1 MVFVQQPVK
10 RVYLSDA
17 FVGVGP
23 FVIQRNQRLGIVV
36 THGAQRGQLP
46 IQRRRVVHRF
56 ADLVVPTPAWPVRD
70 EVDLAAGALS
80 DIHVALA
87 AHQFEEHH
95 VLEEASGVPHV
106 VGAQDTSHPQVHGIV
121 LLFLLENPLALDVVS
136 VGRVEDERVVG
147 RDRRRN
153 GHGQRLGNGFYQ
165 QEILQSGWH
174 IPPGFITALAHFCS
188 LHAGVPRHVERKYR

>member
-1 MVFVQQPVK
+1 M
-10 RVYLSDA
+10 
-17 FVGVGP
+17 
-23 FVIQRNQRLGIVV
+23 
-36 THGAQRGQLP
+36 
-46 IQRRRVVHRF
+46 HRF

-121 LLFLLENPLALDVVS
+121 LLLLLENPLALDVVS
-136 VGRVEDERVVG
+136 VGQVEDERVGQAVKVARHCRC
-147 RDRRRN
+147 RDLGSQR
-153 GHGQRLGNGFYQ
+153 GHGVGDGLG
-165 QEILQSGWH
+165 
-174 IPPGFITALAHFCS
+174 A
-188 LHAGVPRHVERKYR
+188 

>member
-1 MVFVQQPVK
+1 M
-10 RVYLSDA
+10 
-17 FVGVGP
+17 GVGP

-121 LLFLLENPLALDVVS
+121 LLLLLENPLALDVVS
-136 VGRVEDERVVG
+136 VGQVEDERVGQAVKVARHCRC
-147 RDRRRN
+147 RDLGSQR
-153 GHGQRLGNGFYQ
+153 GHGVGDGLG
-165 QEILQSGWH
+165 
-174 IPPGFITALAHFCS
+174 A
-188 LHAGVPRHVERKYR
+188 